1 MAVANITLN
10 PKSSDDYG
18 TPGSST
24 STAANSQK
32 QSKNKLSEKCSE
44 SEVTEKISARNRL
57 KDRKMIDNGRT
68 EQSTEMDSLQ
78 RMKSDGERNL
88 KRKLN
93 LRLNLEKKVQNEK
106 EFFRR
111 KGKKKKIKGQ
121 LRREKEWISKH
132 SSDIST
138 NNKAKRNSLERT
150 NQKSTKIFSLSSSKD
165 EKLEKNQLDDKN
177 SSRKS
182 SRKTIKSAK
191 SSKRTV
197 RTNTKKSSEK
207 ENLRNLQKFDRT
219 SNANFK

>member
-10 PKSSDDYG
+10 PKS
-18 TPGSST
+18 
-24 STAANSQK
+24 SQK

-93 LRLNLEKKVQNEK
+93 LRLNLEKKAKRE
-106 EFFRR
+106 EE
-111 KGKKKKIKGQ
+111 KIKGQ